1 MAVTYSDTLATD
13 RDVFRATLNDT
24 VSGSG
29 PRPATG
35 TASNFSDNEIAGLI
49 TLEGNVN
56 RAIARAYEI
65 LAAAWANK
73 GLSEIGPR
81 KEDLK
86 EVSKNYTA
94 LGKQWRADYGTSVA
108 TVNSGFVTRVD
119 GYSDD
124 IDSGETDSLVYRDR
138 WWE

>member
-1 MAVTYSDTLATD
+1 MAITYVNTLLTD
-13 RDVFRATLNDT
+13 RDVFRFTLNDT

-29 PRPATG
+29 PKPGSG
-35 TASNFSDNEIAGLI
+35 TATNFDDNEIAGLI

-56 RAIARAYEI
+56 RAIARGYEI
-65 LAAAWANK
+65 LAGAWSRY

-86 EVSKNYTA
+86 GVAKSYA
-94 LGKQWRADYGTSVA
+94 DLAKQWRKDYGYATSRVTA
-108 TVNSGFVTRVD
+108 SFVTRVD

-124 IDSGETDSLVYRDR
+124 IANDET
-138 WWE
+138 

>member
-1 MAVTYSDTLATD
+1 MAITYVDTLLTD

-86 EVSKNYTA
+86 ETSKNYAA
-94 LGKQWRADYGTSVA
+94 LGKQWRKDYGYGTSRV
-108 TVNSGFVTRVD
+108 TSSFVTRVD
-119 GYSDD
+119 AYSDD
-124 IDSGETDSLVYRDR
+124 IANDEV
-138 WWE
+138 

>member
-1 MAVTYSDTLATD
+1 MAVTYTDTLLTD

-29 PRPATG
+29 PRPGTG
-35 TASNFSDNEIAGLI
+35 TATNFSDNEIAGLI

-65 LAAAWANK
+65 LAGAWSRY

-86 EVSKNYTA
+86 GIAEAYRK
-94 LGKQWRADYGTSVA
+94 LGVQWRADYGTAAA
-108 TVNSGFVTRVD
+108 TVTSGFVTRVD

-124 IDSGETDSLVYRDR
+124 IANDEVDTIDFTER

>member
-1 MAVTYSDTLATD
+1 MSVTSSYPLATD

-86 EVSKNYTA
+86 EASKNYAA
-94 LGKQWRADYGTSVA
+94 LGKQWRKDYGYATSRVTA
-108 TVNSGFVTRVD
+108 SFVTRVD
-119 GYSDD
+119 AYSDD
-124 IDSGETDSLVYRDR
+124 IANDEV
-138 WWE
+138 

>member
-1 MAVTYSDTLATD
+1 MAVTYDDQLLTN

-29 PRPATG
+29 PKPGSGAAT
-35 TASNFSDNEIAGLI
+35 NFSDNEIAGLI
-49 TLEGNVN
+49 TLEGTVN

-65 LAAAWANK
+65 LAGAWARF

-86 EVSKNYTA
+86 EVAKSYATLA
-94 LGKQWRADYGTSVA
+94 KQWRADYGTAAS
-108 TVNSGFVTRVD
+108 TISTGFVTRVD
-119 GYSDD
+119 GYSQD
-124 IDSGETDSLVYRDR
+124 IAGDEV
-138 WWE
+138 

>member
-1 MAVTYSDTLATD
+1 MAVTYTDTLLTD

-29 PRPATG
+29 PKPGSG
-35 TASNFSDNEIAGLI
+35 TATNFSDNEIAGLI

-56 RAIARAYEI
+56 RAIARGYEI
-65 LAAAWANK
+65 LAAAWARY

-86 EVSKNYTA
+86 GVAEMYRKLA
-94 LGKQWRADYGTSVA
+94 EQQREDYGTSA
-108 TVNSGFVTRVD
+108 STISTGFVTRVD

-124 IDSGETDSLVYRDR
+124 IDSGEV
-138 WWE
+138 

>member
-1 MAVTYSDTLATD
+1 MAVTYTDTLLTD

-29 PRPATG
+29 PKPGSG
-35 TASNFSDNEIAGLI
+35 TATNFSDNEIAGLI

-56 RAIARAYEI
+56 RAIARGYEI
-65 LAAAWANK
+65 LAAAWARF

-86 EVSKNYTA
+86 SVSLAYAKLA
-94 LGKQWRADYGTSVA
+94 QQWRDEFGHGSASSLYV
-108 TVNSGFVTRVD
+108 GFATRVD

-124 IDSGETDSLVYRDR
+124 IDSGEV
-138 WWE
+138 